1 MFSVSASP
9 TIATWYG
16 PANGAGTDGGACGY
30 GNTVES
36 NYGKFVTA
44 VGNGLFKGGQ
54 ECGACY
60 QVQCSSHPA
69 CSKNPI
75 KVVVS
80 DQCPGCNPFQFD
92 LSGTAFGALASTGKA
107 AELRNAGK
115 IQINYQRVPC
125 QYGKKIKFV
134 VDKGS
139 NPNYIAV
146 NIEEEGGD
154 GDLSKVEIKQGSG
167 EFRVAHQIFGATW
180 GINSLVPGPLSIRL
194 TTSSGR
200 SVIANNV
207 IPAGWHPGAT
217 YISSVQF

>member
-30 GNTVES
+30 GNSVES

-69 CSKNPI
+69 CSKKPI

-80 DQCPGCNPFQFD
+80 DQCPECNPDQFD
-92 LSGTAFGALASTGKA
+92 LSGTAFGALASNGKA
-107 AELRNAGK
+107 AELRIAGK
-115 IQINYQRVPC
+115 IQINYQRVLC
-125 QYGKKIKFV
+125 QYGQKIKFV

-154 GDLSKVEIKQGSG
+154 GDLSK
-167 EFRVAHQIFGATW
+167 IFGATW

-207 IPAGWHPGAT
+207 IPVGWHPGAT
-217 YISSVQF
+217 YSSSVQF